1 MILLIS
7 RTTQV
12 QWLFEFS
19 TFLFFGLHVRKYDRY
34 ILVPRRWERPRTIYL
49 SYIVE
54 ACEDKSRAK
63 SKFSYLKICIGI
75 LVFVFVFVYLFIC
88 ICICVTM
95 CENKSKAK
103 SKFSSPEICISW
115 CQPSENIEISL
126 IKYVNCPRN
135 PSPNIHY
142 IGWRQIFS
150 LSNLEEL

>member
-1 MILLIS
+1 M
-7 RTTQV
+7 
-12 QWLFEFS
+12 
-19 TFLFFGLHVRKYDRY
+19 G
-34 ILVPRRWERPRTIYL
+34 WERPRTIYL

-63 SKFSYLKICIGI
+63 SKFSYLKICICI

-115 CQPSENIEISL
+115 CQLSENIEISL
-126 IKYVNCPRN
+126 IKYGNCSRSP
-135 PSPNIHY
+135 PPNIHY
-142 IGWRQIFS
+142 WMKTNIPVKYNQIGVFRDGLM
-150 LSNLEEL
+150 LSEPQEWKMFGCQKYKYSFL